1 MDSNLFKLMKTIVK
15 EENVES
21 LVLSVD
27 RPPVVQVN
35 GHNVRLDT
43 RSLTAEDV
51 VEFVNWAAPADQVI
65 RQPLDAYFEF
75 TFQDVDFKVR
85 AVGNSVTVARV

>member
-1 MDSNLFKLMKTIVK
+1 MKTIVK
-15 EENVES
+15 ERVEP

-27 RPPVVQVN
+27 LPPEVHVG
-35 GHNVRLDT
+35 GHRVRLDIK
-43 RSLTAEDV
+43 SLTAEDV

-85 AVGNSVTVARV
+85 AVGNQVTVSRV